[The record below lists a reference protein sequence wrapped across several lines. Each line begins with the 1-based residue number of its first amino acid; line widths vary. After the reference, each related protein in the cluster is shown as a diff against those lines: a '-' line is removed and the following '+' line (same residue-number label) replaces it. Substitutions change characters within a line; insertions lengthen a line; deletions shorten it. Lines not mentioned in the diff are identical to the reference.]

1 MFAVQIDTNL
11 KNSLHL
17 LGKSFHYNNL
27 KLILVHVIMQQAINK
42 SEFISNLSAN
52 CDNMTDTVV
61 DDAVREILNLMT
73 DTLAND
79 GRVEVRGFGSFCL
92 HHRRARMGRNPK
104 TGESVPVPA
113 KAIPHFKPGKAL
125 REAVNAKVANG

>member
-1 MFAVQIDTNL
+1 
-11 KNSLHL
+11 
-17 LGKSFHYNNL
+17 
-27 KLILVHVIMQQAINK
+27 MQQAINK

-52 CDNMTDTVV
+52 CDNMADTIV

-73 DTLAND
+73 HT
-79 GRVEVRGFGSFCL
+79 L
-92 HHRRARMGRNPK
+92 HHRRARVGRNPK

-125 REAVNAKVANG
+125 REAVNDKIAHS

>member
-1 MFAVQIDTNL
+1 
-11 KNSLHL
+11 
-17 LGKSFHYNNL
+17 
-27 KLILVHVIMQQAINK
+27 MQQPINK
-42 SEFISNLSAN
+42 SDFINNLSVN
-52 CDNMTDTVV
+52 CDTMTDLVV
-61 DDAVREILNLMT
+61 DDAVREIINLMI

-92 HHRRARMGRNPK
+92 HHRRARIGRNPK

-125 REAVNAKVANG
+125 REAVNEMVAS

>member
-1 MFAVQIDTNL
+1 MNEAKVT
-11 KNSLHL
+11 
-17 LGKSFHYNNL
+17 
-27 KLILVHVIMQQAINK
+27 MQQAINK
-42 SEFISNLSAN
+42 SDFISNLSVN
-52 CDNMTDTVV
+52 CDNMTEIVV
-61 DDAVREILNLMT
+61 DDAVREILNLMI

-92 HHRRARMGRNPK
+92 HHRRARIGRNPK

-125 REAVNAKVANG
+125 REAVNDKVVS

>member
-1 MFAVQIDTNL
+1 
-11 KNSLHL
+11 
-17 LGKSFHYNNL
+17 
-27 KLILVHVIMQQAINK
+27 MQQAINK
-42 SEFISNLSAN
+42 SDFISNLRAN
-52 CDNMTDTVV
+52 CDHMTDMVI

-92 HHRRARMGRNPK
+92 HHRRARTGRNPK

-125 REAVNAKVANG
+125 REAVNDNVALS

>member
-1 MFAVQIDTNL
+1 MNEAKVA
-11 KNSLHL
+11 
-17 LGKSFHYNNL
+17 
-27 KLILVHVIMQQAINK
+27 MQQAINK
-42 SEFISNLSAN
+42 SDFISNLSVN
-52 CDNMTDTVV
+52 CDDMTEIVV
-61 DDAVREILNLMT
+61 DDAVREILNLMI

-92 HHRRARMGRNPK
+92 HHRRARIGRNPK

-125 REAVNAKVANG
+125 REAVNDKVVS

>member
-1 MFAVQIDTNL
+1 
-11 KNSLHL
+11 
-17 LGKSFHYNNL
+17 
-27 KLILVHVIMQQAINK
+27 MQQTINK

-52 CDNMTDTVV
+52 CDTMTDTVV

-73 DTLAND
+73 HTLAND

-125 REAVNAKVANG
+125 REAVNEKVAGGQ

>member
-1 MFAVQIDTNL
+1 
-11 KNSLHL
+11 
-17 LGKSFHYNNL
+17 
-27 KLILVHVIMQQAINK
+27 MQQAINK

-52 CDNMTDTVV
+52 CENITDTVV

-73 DTLAND
+73 HTLAND

-104 TGESVPVPA
+104 TG
-113 KAIPHFKPGKAL
+113 KACLYLPKLFRILSRVKHYVKP
-125 REAVNAKVANG
+125 